1 MLGSLGTGRMSLG
14 LENKNIK
21 NERRGGGGGGCFST
35 VLTGGRFDMAT
46 EGF

>member
-21 NERRGGGGGGCFST
+21 NERRGGGCFST

>member
-21 NERRGGGGGGCFST
+21 NERRGGGGGCFST

>member
-21 NERRGGGGGGCFST
+21 NERRGGGGCFST

>member
-21 NERRGGGGGGCFST
+21 NERRGGGAG
-35 VLTGGRFDMAT
+35 LL
-46 EGF
+46 

>member
-14 LENKNIK
+14 IENKNIK
-21 NERRGGGGGGCFST
+21 YERRGGCFST

>member
-21 NERRGGGGGGCFST
+21 NERQGGAGVALALC
-35 VLTGGRFDMAT
+35 
-46 EGF
+46 